1 MGKLSSPPDSLTIK
15 PLKQPG
21 KKLLTMQST
30 INHIEDFV
38 SKAGDLAETKVE
50 LWKLKA
56 AGKISET
63 VSSLISV
70 VAIVVLTGVAITILS
85 FGVAFWI
92 GAEMGHLSYG
102 FFIVSGFYAL
112 VGLSVYL
119 FRRRWIKT
127 PLSNLIIDKIIK

>member
-1 MGKLSSPPDSLTIK
+1 
-15 PLKQPG
+15 
-21 KKLLTMQST
+21 MQST

-70 VAIVVLTGVAITILS
+70 VAIVILTGVAITILS

-92 GAEMGHLSYG
+92 GSEMGHLSYG
-102 FFIVSGFYAL
+102 FFIVGGFYAL
-112 VGLSVYL
+112 AGLSVYL
-119 FRRRWIKT
+119 FRRRWIKI

>member
-1 MGKLSSPPDSLTIK
+1 
-15 PLKQPG
+15 
-21 KKLLTMQST
+21 MQST
-30 INHIEDFV
+30 IKHIEDFV

-70 VAIVVLTGVAITILS
+70 IAIVILTGTAITILS
-85 FGVAFWI
+85 FGIAFWI
-92 GAEMGHLSYG
+92 GSEMGNVSYG
-102 FFIVSGFYAL
+102 FFIVGGLYAL
-112 VGLSVYL
+112 AGLLLYV
-119 FRRRWIKT
+119 FRRKWIKT